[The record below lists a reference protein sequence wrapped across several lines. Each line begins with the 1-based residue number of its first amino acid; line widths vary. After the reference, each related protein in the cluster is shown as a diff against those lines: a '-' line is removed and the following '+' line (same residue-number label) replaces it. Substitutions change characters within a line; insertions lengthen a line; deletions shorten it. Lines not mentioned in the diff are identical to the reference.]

1 MSIQVSVTAA
11 HIASAEPYP
20 SKSPIALAL
29 REMGYADAT
38 VGRSYACMNTKVYA
52 LPEAAIA
59 SERCFD
65 FLAKGGALQGEV
77 SENIF
82 PYTFEMKELKQ
93 DDI

>member
-1 MSIQVSVTAA
+1 MEISVTAA

-29 REMGYADAT
+29 REMGYANAT
-38 VGRSYACMNTKVYA
+38 VTHHFAYIDSKVYS
-52 LPEAAIA
+52 LPESAIA
-59 SERCFD
+59 SEKCFD

-77 SENIF
+77 SANIF

-93 DDI
+93 DDV

>member
-38 VGRSYACMNTKVYA
+38 VTHHFAYIDSKVYA

-59 SERCFD
+59 SEIKFD